1 MKVNMHKFFIFFIIL
16 LLTQSCGP
24 IVGGIGVVAIGSA
37 AKEKGMGTAINDNVI
52 NINIL
57 NAIYKWDEKVAK
69 DLKINVDNG
78 SVLITG
84 KVKTADKKVILTK
97 IVWEVK
103 GVREVVNKA
112 QISDMS
118 NIKNLARD
126 VASVGEIRARMLTNI
141 KINSLN
147 FSVDVVNDIAYLSG
161 IASSEEEIK
170 IVTDIAKKARFVKE
184 VFSYIKVN
192 TDKR

>member
-1 MKVNMHKFFIFFIIL
+1 MHKLFIFFIVL

-24 IVGGIGVVAIGSA
+24 LVGGIGVVAIGSA

-57 NAIYKWDEKVAK
+57 NAIYKWDEKIAK

-97 IVWEVK
+97 IVWEV
-103 GVREVVNKA
+103 
-112 QISDMS
+112 MS